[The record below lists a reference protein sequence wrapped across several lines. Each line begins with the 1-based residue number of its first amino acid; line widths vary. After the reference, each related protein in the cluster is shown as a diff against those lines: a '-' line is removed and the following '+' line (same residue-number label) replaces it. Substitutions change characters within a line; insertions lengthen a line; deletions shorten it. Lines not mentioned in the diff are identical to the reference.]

1 MRPSLAIAAL
11 PLLFLAACSSD
22 PAPAK
27 VAAPPS
33 VAVTSAAPVQV
44 DPHGAAACKAVAGQ
58 VDEIMTEGVV
68 ANIAYEA
75 NQSTTFDVRISGLLL
90 SDRYDLAVAAG
101 DAASELDV
109 TTAAVKLQTACVKA
123 GLEG

>member
-1 MRPSLAIAAL
+1 MRPSLALAAL

-33 VAVTSAAPVQV
+33 AAATTAAPVQA

-68 ANIAYEA
+68 ANIAHEA
-75 NQSTTFDVRISGLLL
+75 DQSTTFEVRTAGLML

-109 TTAAVKLQTACVKA
+109 TTAAVKMQTDCVEA
-123 GLEG
+123 GLGG